1 MNRNMSTESLLT
13 RLSKKRLVIYGTGF
27 VGKKF
32 LSALKQHN
40 LYANITCF
48 TVSENVKSYDDEIEG
63 IPVRYINELDEEKKN
78 MLFCIAVHESLV
90 KEIENNLEKLRIKEY
105 IWVYPFLNEMFLG
118 QPLKRNVLVK
128 IDQIIESCLNNYGLA
143 VRYLA
148 VEQFFGKNQIGYNL
162 YVRFHALYCRRE
174 TAEQR
179 LIEFCNLIKNW
190 KERGYDKRKRILINS
205 QYEVIDG
212 LHRIT
217 VAKYFGEEYVVCDVF
232 SNKISAASLQGN
244 KALLTEQA
252 LRESDFDKEEG
263 EVLRKVNQMLKATW
277 L

>member
-1 MNRNMSTESLLT
+1 
-13 RLSKKRLVIYGTGF
+13 
-27 VGKKF
+27 
-32 LSALKQHN
+32 
-40 LYANITCF
+40 
-48 TVSENVKSYDDEIEG
+48 
-63 IPVRYINELDEEKKN
+63 

-252 LRESDFDKEEG
+252 LRESDFDKEEC

>member
-1 MNRNMSTESLLT
+1 MR
-13 RLSKKRLVIYGTGF
+13 
-27 VGKKF
+27 
-32 LSALKQHN
+32 H
-40 LYANITCF
+40 
-48 TVSENVKSYDDEIEG
+48 
-63 IPVRYINELDEEKKN
+63 
-78 MLFCIAVHESLV
+78 
-90 KEIENNLEKLRIKEY
+90 
-105 IWVYPFLNEMFLG
+105 
-118 QPLKRNVLVK
+118 
-128 IDQIIESCLNNYGLA
+128 
-143 VRYLA
+143 
-148 VEQFFGKNQIGYNL
+148 
-162 YVRFHALYCRRE
+162 HALYCRRE

-232 SNKISAASLQGN
+232 SNKISATSLQGN

-252 LRESDFDKEEG
+252 LRESDFDKEEC
-263 EVLRKVNQMLKATW
+263 EILRKVNQMLKATW